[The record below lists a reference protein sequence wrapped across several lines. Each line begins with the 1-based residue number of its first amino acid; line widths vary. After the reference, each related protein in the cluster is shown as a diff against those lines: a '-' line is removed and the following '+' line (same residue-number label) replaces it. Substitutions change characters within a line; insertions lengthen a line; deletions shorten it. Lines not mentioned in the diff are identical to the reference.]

1 MGNTKKISKL
11 KDDSKWAWFMLAPNI
26 IGFLLFM
33 LIPVVATLVLSFTKY
48 DMLTTPKFVG
58 LQNYIT
64 MFKDPIIWEVTKN
77 TIIYTVI
84 TCLLY
89 TSDAADE

>member
-1 MGNTKKISKL
+1 
-11 KDDSKWAWFMLAPNI
+11 MLAPNI

-58 LQNYIT
+58 L
-64 MFKDPIIWEVTKN
+64 
-77 TIIYTVI
+77 
-84 TCLLY
+84 
-89 TSDAADE
+89 